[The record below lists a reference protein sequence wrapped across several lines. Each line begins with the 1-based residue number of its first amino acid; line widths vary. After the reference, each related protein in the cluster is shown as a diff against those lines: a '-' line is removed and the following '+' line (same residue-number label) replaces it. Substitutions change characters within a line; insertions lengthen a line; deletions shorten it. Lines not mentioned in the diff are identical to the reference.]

1 MQQTTFPTFVPGL
14 RNQVKIDISCELYVK
29 PYFFSEMKEAVTS
42 VSMGPVVQL
51 VMFPTTDLV
60 VASLILARSHTLVEI
75 DHEKNYGHSP
85 PSTYSRRV
93 VVSYK

>member
-1 MQQTTFPTFVPGL
+1 MQIVCQAL
-14 RNQVKIDISCELYVK
+14 
-29 PYFFSEMKEAVTS
+29 FFFQNERRVTS
-42 VSMGPVVQL
+42 VSPGPVVQL

-60 VASLILARSHTLVEI
+60 VASLILAMSNTLVEI

-93 VVSYK
+93 VVSYM